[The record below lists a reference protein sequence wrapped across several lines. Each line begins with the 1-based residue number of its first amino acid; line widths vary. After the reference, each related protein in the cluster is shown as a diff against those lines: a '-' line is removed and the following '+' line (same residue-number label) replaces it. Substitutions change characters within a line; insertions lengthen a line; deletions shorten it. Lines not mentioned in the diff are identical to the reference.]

1 MWGSDNGMGSFL
13 VLTYSP
19 GLGFKQEFRVKG
31 NQGNQWNFL
40 ELDLDLD
47 ESTKVRVIG
56 ILFAMHL
63 I

>member
-19 GLGFKQEFRVKG
+19 GLGFKQEFIVNG

-40 ELDLDLD
+40 ELDLNLD
-47 ESTKVRVIG
+47 ESTNVRVNG
-56 ILFAMHL
+56 ILFAMQ
-63 I
+63 II